1 MLGVEEG
8 QLVEVVEL
16 LVPLVLVE
24 QAEQDL
30 KHLVLLEV
38 VLLIEA
44 VEVEVMVRLVDK
56 LQVLVDQV

>member
-1 MLGVEEG
+1 MLVVEEG
-8 QLVEVVEL
+8 QLVEEVEL

-30 KHLVLLEV
+30 KHLVPLEV

-44 VEVEVMVRLVDK
+44 VEVEVMVRLVEK
-56 LQVLVDQV
+56 FQVLVVQV